1 MQEGAPAGAGL
12 GWGQHPAG
20 PCGAAYRSST
30 NPGASGGTGMGLP
43 LQHPPLACR
52 CHLSRGCS
60 PQPQGLDMLAGCR
73 RGIGCLQP
81 WQQLC

>member
-1 MQEGAPAGAGL
+1 MQEGAPAEAGL

-20 PCGAAYRSST
+20 PCGAAYSSST

-60 PQPQGLDMLAGCR
+60 PQPQGWTCWQGAAG
-73 RGIGCLQP
+73 G
-81 WQQLC
+81 